1 MILMEEDEEIKQ
13 NQDSDIDYNE
23 YNIENLLKEIAELEK
38 KISYLKSLVDEKKSG
53 KKQANKLF
61 KK

>member
-1 MILMEEDEEIKQ
+1 MEEDEEIKQ